1 MSKPDPTWGGAR
13 EKAGP
18 KPEFPEPMRRQAYSL
33 PVRLIDKFARLAKR
47 DGETVNRYLAQIIEG
62 LK

>member
-1 MSKPDPTWGGAR
+1 MSKPDPTWGGSR
-13 EKAGP
+13 EGAGP
-18 KPEFPEPMRRQAYSL
+18 KPIYPEPSRQQAYCL
-33 PVRLIDKFARLAKR
+33 PDRLIDKLASLAKR